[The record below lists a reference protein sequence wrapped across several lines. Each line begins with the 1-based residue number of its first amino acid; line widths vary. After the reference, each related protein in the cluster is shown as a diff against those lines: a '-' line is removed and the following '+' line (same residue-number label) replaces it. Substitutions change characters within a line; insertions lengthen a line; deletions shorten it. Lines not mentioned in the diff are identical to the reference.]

1 MSFFQILKAKGIF
14 LDYLIHGACAFP
26 HVFSGKWTTE
36 GEVMRCKFRLFL
48 VAVASHLGIISV
60 CRGSKFS
67 NFDFRFGEFGRF
79 AGISSWAM
87 TDSPV

>member
-36 GEVMRCKFRLFL
+36 GEVMTNEMQVSLVSSGCGVTFGNHLCMSWIKIFKF
-48 VAVASHLGIISV
+48 
-60 CRGSKFS
+60 
-67 NFDFRFGEFGRF
+67 
-79 AGISSWAM
+79 
-87 TDSPV
+87 